1 MCAYVLMKVLESS
14 ERRYDLGMEI
24 LTLGNEVKAKIE
36 IASRIAPGERVLD
49 LGVGTGTLAIYC
61 ADRGAEVLGIDVS
74 PAMIQLAEEKVS
86 RSGLEGR
93 VRLKGMSVV
102 EMDDLPEVSFDT
114 VVATFLFSELSEDE
128 QLYALTEVHRVL
140 KPCGRI
146 IILDESIPSTLTER
160 SIQLLVRIPLLVLT
174 LLVAQTKTTP
184 LGGID
189 ERLSEAGFQ
198 METETSYF
206 LGSLRLVIG
215 CKEAGR

>member
-184 LGGID
+184 LRGIH

-198 METETSYF
+198 METEISYF